1 MNSTTIA
8 VDVAKSVFEVVD
20 SGLPGL
26 LRPALA
32 EAAWEIRAIEER
44 IRSIEHQLEAVA
56 EQTPV
61 VGQLRTIPRVT
72 ANRL

>member
-1 MNSTTIA
+1 MPHLWA
-8 VDVAKSVFEVVD
+8 LLEDAD

-32 EAAWEIRAIEER
+32 EAAREIRAIEER

-56 EQTPV
+56 EQMPV
-61 VGQLRTIPRVT
+61 VGQVRTIPE
-72 ANRL
+72 